1 MEEKRGLFTS
11 IGGVLRFLLGILIVI
26 IVAFLLVRFITG
38 RQDTKKS
45 DQASRP
51 STQEVAKE
59 DSKKTANN
67 TGTEKSSDSSQDS
80 GETIPSGVA
89 ESEDTPNEATSTDL
103 PDAGMGSDI
112 LITSFALSV
121 VTFMVVEGLRI
132 RGKAV
137 N

>member
-1 MEEKRGLFTS
+1 MEEKNGLFSS

-45 DQASRP
+45 DQTNQP

-59 DSKKTANN
+59 ASKDEADNAN
-67 TGTEKSSDSSQDS
+67 TESSSDNTQDS
-80 GETIPSGVA
+80 ESTIPSGVA
-89 ESEDTPNEATSTDL
+89 EPKGDTDTSDDL

-112 LITSFALSV
+112 LITSFVLSI
-121 VTFMVVEGLRI
+121 VTFMVFEGLRI
-132 RGKAV
+132 RSKSA